1 MPGKKSETLDE
12 IKRFYVLIKP
22 YWRRIAAALF
32 ISLVIAGL
40 NGALAWIVKP
50 VTDGILVN
58 RSQGILALI
67 PLAVMAIF
75 LSRAA
80 LNFSYEYLM
89 QSASQKLVA
98 DMRQRLYENILDMP
112 IGYFNSSS
120 SGELISRVVNDTA
133 AVQQIISLTVRQ
145 LFVEAATTICLIGY
159 AFWLRWDLAAV
170 AVFLLPAAFYGVD
183 KIARR
188 LRRISQR
195 IQEKAAGIVED
206 LSEGFTGIKIIKAF
220 VREDTQ
226 KERFLGLNW
235 DFYRE
240 NMRSVR
246 VRELASVVMEVA
258 GGAAIAF
265 VLWYGGRLVVTGRL
279 TAGGFTSF
287 LTAIFLVYTPARRL
301 SRVNAEVHRVR
312 APLARIFEVLGLETE
327 PKGGVPIPVLQE
339 SIEFKNVSFVYPGA
353 ENKNKN
359 NRKALDGI
367 SFRVAKGEIIAIVG
381 ESGSGKSTLASLIPR
396 FYELSGG
403 SILLDG
409 ADISR
414 ASLPSLRAQ
423 FGMVS
428 QEVLLFNDTVRA
440 NIAFGRPDA
449 PEEDIIN
456 AAKAAYAHD
465 FIMELPGGYDAVV
478 GEKGVRLSG
487 GQRQRLSIARAILKS
502 PPVLILD
509 EATSSLDS
517 SSELMVQKAL
527 ENLMK
532 DRTTFVIAH
541 RLSTVRKA
549 TRILVMEKGKLVAG
563 GTHEELL
570 QNSPVYRRL
579 YELQF
584 GKQDY

>member
-1 MPGKKSETLDE
+1 MPDKIPEAQNE
-12 IKRFYVLIKP
+12 FKRFYGLIKP

-32 ISLVIAGL
+32 ISLIIAGL

-58 RSQGILALI
+58 RNSGILALI
-67 PLAVMAIF
+67 PIAIMAIF

-80 LNFSYEYLM
+80 LNFFYEYLM
-89 QSASQKLVA
+89 QSASQKMVA
-98 DMRQRLYENILDMP
+98 DMRQRLYESILDMP

-145 LFVEAATTICLIGY
+145 LFVEAATTVCLIGY

-170 AVFLLPAAFYGVD
+170 AVFLLLAAFYGVE

-188 LRRISQR
+188 LKRISQR

-206 LSEGFTGIKIIKAF
+206 LSESFTGIKIIKSF
-220 VREDTQ
+220 VREDFQ
-226 KERFLGLNW
+226 KERFLKRNW

-246 VRELASVVMEVA
+246 VREFASVVMEVA
-258 GGAAIAF
+258 GGAGIAF

-312 APLARIFEVLGLETE
+312 APLERIFEMLGLQTE
-327 PKGGVPIPVLQE
+327 PKGGIDLPVVSR
-339 SIEFKNVSFVYPGA
+339 SIEFKNVSFVYPGT
-353 ENKNKN
+353 EKSQ
-359 NRKALDGI
+359 KALDGI
-367 SFRVAKGEIIAIVG
+367 SFRVAKGEIVAIVG
-381 ESGSGKSTLASLIPR
+381 ESGSGKSTLANLIPR
-396 FYELSGG
+396 FYEPVSG
-403 SILLDG
+403 SILIDG

-414 ASLPSLRAQ
+414 ASLTSLRSQ

-428 QEVLLFNDTVRA
+428 QEVVLFNDTVRA
-440 NIAFGRPDA
+440 NIAFGRPGA
-449 PEEDIIN
+449 PEEDIML

-465 FIMELPGGYDAVV
+465 FIMELPGGYDSIV

-502 PPVLILD
+502 PPILILD

-517 SSELMVQKAL
+517 TSELMVQMAL

-532 DRTTFVIAH
+532 ERTTFVIAH
-541 RLSTVRKA
+541 RLSTIRKA
-549 TRILVMEKGKLVAG
+549 TRILVMEKGKLLAAG
-563 GTHEELL
+563 SHEELL
-570 QNSPVYRRL
+570 QNSPVYKRL

-584 GKQDY
+584 G

>member
-1 MPGKKSETLDE
+1 MSEKKSETLDE
-12 IKRFYVLIKP
+12 IRRFYVLIKP

-32 ISLVIAGL
+32 ISLIIAGL

-58 RSQGILALI
+58 RSSGILALI
-67 PLAVMAIF
+67 PLAIMAIF

-145 LFVEAATTICLIGY
+145 LFVEAATTVCLIGY

-220 VREDTQ
+220 VREDVQ
-226 KERFLGLNW
+226 KERFLKRNW

-265 VLWYGGRLVVTGRL
+265 VLWYGGRLVVTGGL

-312 APLARIFEVLGLETE
+312 APLARIFEMLGLKTE
-327 PKGGVPIPVLQE
+327 PKGGVPIPVLRE
-339 SIEFKNVSFVYPGA
+339 SIEFKSVSFVYPGA
-353 ENKNKN
+353 EDSPQ
-359 NRKALDGI
+359 KALDGI
-367 SFRVAKGEIIAIVG
+367 SFKVAKGEIIAIVG

-396 FYELSGG
+396 FYEPSCG
-403 SILLDG
+403 SILMDG
-409 ADISR
+409 TDISL
-414 ASLPSLRAQ
+414 ASLPSLRTQ

-428 QEVLLFNDTVRA
+428 QEVLLFNDTVRS
-440 NIAFGRPDA
+440 NIAFGRPGA

-517 SSELMVQKAL
+517 ASEQMVQMAL

-532 DRTTFVIAH
+532 ERTTFVIAH

-549 TRILVMEKGKLVAG
+549 TRILVMEKGRLVAG

-570 QNSPVYRRL
+570 RNSSVYRRL
-579 YELQF
+579 YELQL
-584 GKQDY
+584 GKQD

>member
-1 MPGKKSETLDE
+1 MPDKVPETQNE
-12 IKRFYVLIKP
+12 FKRFYGLIKP

-32 ISLVIAGL
+32 ISLIIAGL

-58 RSQGILALI
+58 RSSGILALI
-67 PLAVMAIF
+67 PIAIMAIF

-89 QSASQKLVA
+89 QSASQKMVA
-98 DMRQRLYENILDMP
+98 DMRQRLYESILDMP

-145 LFVEAATTICLIGY
+145 LFVEAATTVCLIGY
-159 AFWLRWDLAAV
+159 AFWLRWDLAAL
-170 AVFLLPAAFYGVD
+170 AVFLLPAAFYGVE

-188 LRRISQR
+188 LKRISQR

-206 LSEGFTGIKIIKAF
+206 LSESFTGIKIIKSF
-220 VREDTQ
+220 VREDFQ
-226 KERFLGLNW
+226 KERFLKRNW

-246 VRELASVVMEVA
+246 VREFASVVMEVA
-258 GGAAIAF
+258 GGAGIAF

-301 SRVNAEVHRVR
+301 SRVNAEVHRVS
-312 APLARIFEVLGLETE
+312 APLERIFEMLELQTE
-327 PKGGVPIPVLQE
+327 PKGGIDLPVVSR
-339 SIEFKNVSFVYPGA
+339 SIEFKDVSFVYPGT
-353 ENKNKN
+353 EKSQ
-359 NRKALDGI
+359 KALDGI
-367 SFRVAKGEIIAIVG
+367 SFRVAKGEIVAIVG
-381 ESGSGKSTLASLIPR
+381 ESGSGKSTLANLIPR
-396 FYELSGG
+396 FYEPVSG
-403 SILLDG
+403 SILIDG

-414 ASLPSLRAQ
+414 ASLTSLRSQ

-428 QEVLLFNDTVRA
+428 QEVVLFNDTVRA
-440 NIAFGRPDA
+440 NIAFGRPGA
-449 PEEDIIN
+449 PEEDIML
-456 AAKAAYAHD
+456 AAKAAYAHG
-465 FIMELPGGYDAVV
+465 FIMELPGGYDSIV

-502 PPVLILD
+502 PPILILD

-517 SSELMVQKAL
+517 TSELMVQMAL

-532 DRTTFVIAH
+532 ERTTFVIAH
-541 RLSTVRKA
+541 RLSTIRKA
-549 TRILVMEKGKLVAG
+549 TRILVMEKGKLLAAG
-563 GTHEELL
+563 SHEELL
-570 QNSPVYRRL
+570 QNSPVYKRL

-584 GKQDY
+584 G

>member
-1 MPGKKSETLDE
+1 MPENKSETMDE
-12 IKRFYVLIKP
+12 IRRFYGLIKP
-22 YWRRIAAALF
+22 YWRRVAAALF
-32 ISLVIAGL
+32 LSLIIAGL
-40 NGALAWIVKP
+40 NGVLAWIVKP
-50 VTDGILVN
+50 VTDGILVSRN
-58 RSQGILALI
+58 SGILALI
-67 PLAVMAIF
+67 PLAIMAIF

-89 QSASQKLVA
+89 QSAGQKLVA
-98 DMRQRLYENILDMP
+98 DMRQRLYENIIDMP
-112 IGYFNSSS
+112 IGYFNSAS

-145 LFVEAATTICLIGY
+145 LFVETATTICLVGY
-159 AFWLRWDLAAV
+159 AFWLKWDLAAV
-170 AVFLLPAAFYGVD
+170 ALFLLPGAFYGVD

-220 VREDTQ
+220 VREDVQ
-226 KERFLGLNW
+226 KERFLSRNW

-258 GGAAIAF
+258 GGAGIAF
-265 VLWYGGRLVVTGRL
+265 VLWYGGKLVVAGHL
-279 TAGGFTSF
+279 SAGGFTSF
-287 LTAIFLVYTPARRL
+287 LTAIFLAYTPARRL

-312 APLARIFEVLGLETE
+312 APLARIFEMLRLQTE
-327 PKGGVPIPVLQE
+327 PKGGIALPVLNE
-339 SIEFKNVSFVYPGA
+339 SIEFRKVSFIYPGTYSGT
-353 ENKNKN
+353 ENSQ
-359 NRKALDGI
+359 KALDGI
-367 SFRVAKGEIIAIVG
+367 SFKAAKGEIVAIVG
-381 ESGSGKSTLASLIPR
+381 ESGSGKSTLVNLIPR
-396 FYELSGG
+396 FYEPVSG
-403 SILLDG
+403 SILMDG

-414 ASLPSLRAQ
+414 ASLPSLRIQ

-428 QEVLLFNDTVRA
+428 QEVVLFNDTVRS
-440 NIAFGRPDA
+440 NIAFGRPGA
-449 PEEDIIN
+449 PEEDIIL

-465 FIMELPGGYDAVV
+465 FIMELPGGYDSIV

-502 PPVLILD
+502 PPILILD

-517 SSELMVQKAL
+517 TSELMVQMAL

-541 RLSTVRKA
+541 RLSTIRKA
-549 TRILVMEKGKLVAG
+549 TRILVMEKGRLVAG

-570 QNSPVYRRL
+570 RESPVYKRL

-584 GKQDY
+584 G